1 MSTKDEF
8 VRKMHSE
15 LDQWNNKIDALV
27 AKVDQ
32 AEEHVH
38 AELHKKIEALRGKR
52 DTAHK
57 QLSELEHASEKA
69 WKDMKVG
76 VEIAWE
82 DMNLGIE
89 TVWDAI
95 SEAIDS
101 AKSRFK

>member
-1 MSTKDEF
+1 MNTKDEF

-15 LDQWNNKIDALV
+15 LDQWNNKIDTLV
-27 AKVDQ
+27 TKVDQ
-32 AEEHVH
+32 AEEQVH
-38 AELHKKIEALRGKR
+38 AELHKKIEALRGKQ
-52 DTAHK
+52 DKAHN
-57 QLSELEHASEKA
+57 QLSELEQASEKA
-69 WKDMKVG
+69 WEDMKAG